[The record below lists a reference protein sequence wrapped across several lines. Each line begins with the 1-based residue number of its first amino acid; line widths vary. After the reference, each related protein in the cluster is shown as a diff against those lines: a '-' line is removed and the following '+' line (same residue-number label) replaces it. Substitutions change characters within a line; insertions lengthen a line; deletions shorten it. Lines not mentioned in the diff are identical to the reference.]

1 LKDAP
6 LLAGAPLTAESSVP
20 LFKRVTPQFMYF
32 RRLLMRIGRRVREL
46 RIQTLFSLRD
56 LAERTGLTASFIR
69 RLEDGCEVPT
79 YETLETLA
87 GALDVDLC
95 QLFYGEGEPVQTP
108 RLSTRPTLEEL
119 LAQPLPSEPARN
131 AVAVLLSSAKRLW
144 LP

>member
-1 LKDAP
+1 
-6 LLAGAPLTAESSVP
+6 
-20 LFKRVTPQFMYF
+20 
-32 RRLLMRIGRRVREL
+32 MRIGRRVREL

-119 LAQPLPSEPARN
+119 LAQPLPPEPARN